1 MSYLK
6 FSSSLVAFTFQLSS
20 VEIPNSVQKALKVPK
35 WKEAMLEEMSA
46 LKKNHTW
53 SVEALAAG
61 KTTVGRKWVFIVKL
75 NFDGLVERY
84 KARLVAQ
91 GFTQTFSIDQSKTF
105 SLVAKLNTVR
115 VLLSL
120 TANLD

>member
-53 SVEALAAG
+53 SVEALPAG
-61 KTTVGRKWVFIVKL
+61 KTTIGRKWVFIVKL

-91 GFTQTFSIDQSKTF
+91 GFTQTFSID
-105 SLVAKLNTVR
+105 
-115 VLLSL
+115 
-120 TANLD
+120 